1 MYWDLCPL
9 IISGDDEFD
18 DIPESTGEFQC
29 AFNEFP
35 SNVAQAKQWE
45 LHMIMGRPQGESAPL
60 KLSSINEKHDTWLP
74 VDWHTRFIVV
84 ELEGAWRCA
93 CFSGKLKILTDIA
106 VKMNNSITY

>member
-29 AFNEFP
+29 TFNEFL

-45 LHMIMGRPQGESAPL
+45 LHMIMGRPQGGICTIEA
-60 KLSSINEKHDTWLP
+60 E
-74 VDWHTRFIVV
+74 F
-84 ELEGAWRCA
+84 
-93 CFSGKLKILTDIA
+93 
-106 VKMNNSITY
+106 Y